1 MSKPR
6 SFEDSMNRLE
16 TIVALLEQ
24 GEVPLED
31 ALARYEEGVDL
42 VRRCRQQLSQAEL
55 KVRKLVEGSADSVES
70 DQPADVPGSAI
81 PAPSATSQGAA
92 EKPRAALV
100 EIDLFGAKA

>member
-55 KVRKLVEGSADSVES
+55 KVRKLVEGSADSAES
-70 DQPADVPGSAI
+70 DRSAESPDASANAASVPPAD
-81 PAPSATSQGAA
+81 
-92 EKPRAALV
+92 KPRAAFV